1 MATGALL
8 ELEEAWRS
16 AIEKE
21 RESFKL
27 YSRLASMTEDASA
40 RQLFEFLAQEESEH
54 ARRLQ
59 EEFDRAFMQDM

>member
-1 MATGALL
+1 MATGAML

-16 AIEKE
+16 AIAKEKE
-21 RESFKL
+21 SFSL
-27 YSRLASMTEDASA
+27 YSRLARMTEDASA
-40 RQLFEFLAQEESEH
+40 RQLFEFLAQEEAGH